1 VAVGTTGTLL
11 AGRYRIKRA
20 LGRGGMAT
28 VYLADDE
35 RLGRE
40 VAVKRLHAGSAE
52 DMELR
57 FVREAK
63 LGASLNHP
71 NLVWVFDT
79 VTDEEGLLIIM
90 EYVDGPTL
98 ARELSDGPLRP
109 RRAVEVIAATASALE
124 HAHEQGVVH
133 RDVKPANVLLG
144 RGGVIKLADLG
155 IATAADHTRI
165 TRSGVALGTASYM
178 APEQIEGERVTP
190 ATDVYALAT
199 VAFEL
204 LAGRKARSGRTPM
217 EVAHAITA
225 KPPPDLREAW
235 QQAPAEAAEV
245 VITAMARDPA
255 DRPDSVC
262 EFASELARALGEETT
277 ARVRLDAARAA
288 TGGAAAAG
296 AAAGAAAAPDTAEAS
311 PTDEPTVTHAPEPS
325 RPPNRPS
332 APAPSPPNR
341 PRAPSPPRRGQYAAP
356 RRSFSAGLVAAGAAL
371 TAVVVVVVLAAG
383 GGGEPERPR
392 DGSAEPTPPDT
403 AAPQAGRGG
412 SAGGQGSGAGGQ
424 GGSAAASVPQPA
436 NEGGAS
442 EGARLNRQGFGLLN
456 RGQYAQAVPVLER
469 SVEAFPPGTT
479 DVKYGFALYN
489 LGRALRLSGRAG
501 AAVPVL
507 ERRLQIPNQRE
518 TVQKELDAARRAA
531 G

>member
-1 VAVGTTGTLL
+1 MAVGTTGTLL

-277 ARVRLDAARAA
+277 ARVRLAAARAA

-296 AAAGAAAAPDTAEAS
+296 AAAGAGAAPDTAEAS

-325 RPPNRPS
+325 RPANRPS
-332 APAPSPPNR
+332 AP
-341 PRAPSPPRRGQYAAP
+341 APSPPRRGQYAAP

-518 TVQKELDAARRAA
+518 TVQKELEAARRAA

>member
-1 VAVGTTGTLL
+1 
-11 AGRYRIKRA
+11 
-20 LGRGGMAT
+20 MAT
-28 VYLADDE
+28 VYLAEDE

-52 DMELR
+52 DMERR

-63 LGASLNHP
+63 LGAALNHP

-178 APEQIEGERVTP
+178 APEQLEGERVTP

-235 QQAPAEAAEV
+235 QQAPVEAAGV
-245 VITAMARDPA
+245 VMTAMARDPA
-255 DRPDSVC
+255 DRPASVC
-262 EFASELARALGEETT
+262 EFASDLARALGEETT

-296 AAAGAAAAPDTAEAS
+296 AAAAPGTAE
-311 PTDEPTVTHAPEPS
+311 PTPTGEPTVAHEPEPPKRS
-325 RPPNRPS
+325 EPPRPATRPS
-332 APAPSPPNR
+332 SPDPPKQ

-356 RRSFSAGLVAAGAAL
+356 RRSFPTGLVAAGVAL
-371 TAVVVVVVLAAG
+371 AAVVVAVVVLAAG
-383 GGGEPERPR
+383 GGGGSQPAR
-392 DGSAEPTPPDT
+392 DEA
-403 AAPQAGRGG
+403 RGG
-412 SAGGQGSGAGGQ
+412 SGESTSPEAPAPSGSQ
-424 GGSAAASVPQPA
+424 GGASGRQGGGAAASVPQPA
-436 NEGGAS
+436 NKGGAS

-469 SVEAFPPGTT
+469 SVQAFPPGTT

-489 LGRALRLSGRAG
+489 LGRALRLSGRADE
-501 AAVPVL
+501 AVPVL
-507 ERRLQIPNQRE
+507 ERRLQIPNQRA
-518 TVQKELDAARRAA
+518 TVQAELEAARRAA

>member
-1 VAVGTTGTLL
+1 
-11 AGRYRIKRA
+11 
-20 LGRGGMAT
+20 MAT
-28 VYLADDE
+28 VYLAEDE

-52 DMELR
+52 DMERR

-63 LGASLNHP
+63 LGAALNHP

-178 APEQIEGERVTP
+178 APEQLEGERVTA

-245 VITAMARDPA
+245 VMTAMARDPA
-255 DRPDSVC
+255 DRPASVC
-262 EFASELARALGEETT
+262 EFASDLARALGEETT

-288 TGGAAAAG
+288 TGGAAAAAAG
-296 AAAGAAAAPDTAEAS
+296 PAAAMATPDSAEAS
-311 PTDEPTVTHAPEPS
+311 PSDEPTAAHEPEPA
-325 RPPNRPS
+325 RAAPPAAREPE
-332 APAPSPPNR
+332 PPR
-341 PRAPSPPRRGQYAAP
+341 RAPPAERPNASSLPRRGQYAAP
-356 RRSFSAGLVAAGAAL
+356 RRSFPAGLVAAGIALAAV
-371 TAVVVVVVLAAG
+371 VVVVVVLAAG
-383 GGGEPERPR
+383 GGGDPQPAQNGAQGAPGASKAPE
-392 DGSAEPTPPDT
+392 SAARSGD
-403 AAPQAGRGG
+403 QGGGAGD
-412 SAGGQGSGAGGQ
+412 QGSGAGDT
-424 GGSAAASVPQPA
+424 GGGAAASIPQPA
-436 NEGGAS
+436 NKGGAA

-456 RGQYAQAVPVLER
+456 RGQGAQAVPVLER
-469 SVEAFPPGTT
+469 SVAAFPPGTT
-479 DVKYGFALYN
+479 DVKYAFALYN
-489 LGRALRLSGRAG
+489 LGRALRLSGRADD
-501 AAVPVL
+501 AVPVL

-518 TVQKELDAARRAA
+518 AVRKELDAARRAA
-531 G
+531 R

>member
-1 VAVGTTGTLL
+1 MAVGTTGTLL

-296 AAAGAAAAPDTAEAS
+296 AAAGAGAAPDTAEAS

-332 APAPSPPNR
+332 APAPF
-341 PRAPSPPRRGQYAAP
+341 PPRRGQYAAP

-403 AAPQAGRGG
+403 AAPQAGRGSG
-412 SAGGQGSGAGGQ
+412 AGGQGSGAGGQ
-424 GGSAAASVPQPA
+424 GSSAAASVPQPA